1 VPADPTPVTSTGRCH
16 LDSAA
21 PDVTAAG
28 GDAGSVSVLVAVLG
42 FALLLMLGLV
52 VDGGR
57 QLIAYRRAANDAE
70 QAARAGAG
78 ALNPAGL
85 RTGTYTLDPAAA
97 TAAARRYLSA
107 SQPGGQI
114 TASSITASSIT
125 VTGNTVAVT
134 VTLRRTTTFL
144 AAVGI
149 TGVNATG
156 RGRAQLVHGVAAEE
170 P

>member
-1 VPADPTPVTSTGRCH
+1 VPADPTPVTATGGSRRG
-16 LDSAA
+16 SAQ
-21 PDVTAAG
+21 PGLAAG
-28 GDAGSVSVLVAVLG
+28 CEAGSVSVLVAVLG

-85 RTGTYTLDPAAA
+85 RTGTYSLDPAAA
-97 TAAARRYLSA
+97 AAAARRYLSA
-107 SQPGGQI
+107 SQSGGQI
-114 TASSITASSIT
+114 TASGIT
-125 VTGNTVAVT
+125 VTGNTVAVA
-134 VTLRRTTTFL
+134 VTIRRTMTFL
-144 AAVGI
+144 AGVGI
-149 TGVNATG
+149 TGVSATG
-156 RGRAQLVHGVAAEE
+156 RGRAQLVHGVAVED

>member
-1 VPADPTPVTSTGRCH
+1 VPADTTPLTSTGGIRR
-16 LDSAA
+16 DSAQPGLA
-21 PDVTAAG
+21 AAG
-28 GDAGSVSVLVAVLG
+28 CEAGSVSVLVAVLG

-78 ALNPAGL
+78 AVNPAGL
-85 RTGTYTLDPAAA
+85 RTGSYILDPAAA

-114 TASSITASSIT
+114 TASSIT
-125 VTGNTVAVT
+125 VTGNTVAVI

-149 TGVNATG
+149 AGVNATG
-156 RGRAQLVHGVAAEE
+156 RGRAQLVHGVAAED

>member
-1 VPADPTPVTSTGRCH
+1 VPADTTPETLTGGSRR
-16 LDSAA
+16 DSAA
-21 PDVTAAG
+21 PDLTAAG

-57 QLIAYRRAANDAE
+57 QLIAYRRAANNAE
-70 QAARAGAG
+70 QAARAG

-85 RTGTYTLDPAAA
+85 RTGSYILDPAAA

-114 TASSITASSIT
+114 TASSIT
-125 VTGNTVAVT
+125 VTGNTVAVS

-144 AAVGI
+144 VAVGI
-149 TGVNATG
+149 TGVSATG
-156 RGRAQLVHGVAAEE
+156 RGRAQLVHGVAAED

>member
-1 VPADPTPVTSTGRCH
+1 VPADTTRATLTGRCH
-16 LDSAA
+16 LDSAG

-28 GDAGSVSVLVAVLG
+28 GDAGSVTVLVAVLG

-70 QAARAGAG
+70 QAARAAAG

-85 RTGTYTLDPAAA
+85 RTGIYALDPAAA

-114 TASSITASSIT
+114 TASSIT
-125 VTGNTVAVT
+125 VTGNTVAVA
-134 VTLRRTTTFL
+134 VTIRRTTTFL
-144 AAVGI
+144 AGVGI
-149 TGVNATG
+149 TGVSATG
-156 RGRAQLVHGVAAEE
+156 RGRAQLVHGVAVED

>member
-1 VPADPTPVTSTGRCH
+1 MPADPTPVTATGGSRRG
-16 LDSAA
+16 SAQ
-21 PDVTAAG
+21 PGLAAG
-28 GDAGSVSVLVAVLG
+28 CEAGSVSVLVAVLG

-85 RTGTYTLDPAAA
+85 RTGTYSLDPAAA
-97 TAAARRYLSA
+97 AAAARRYLSA
-107 SQPGGQI
+107 SQSGGQI
-114 TASSITASSIT
+114 TASGIT
-125 VTGNTVAVT
+125 VTGNTVAVA
-134 VTLRRTTTFL
+134 VTIRRTMTFL
-144 AAVGI
+144 AGVGI
-149 TGVNATG
+149 TGVSATG
-156 RGRAQLVHGVAAEE
+156 RGRAQLVHGVAVED

>member
-1 VPADPTPVTSTGRCH
+1 VPADNTPTTSTGRCRGVNPEPRR
-16 LDSAA
+16 A
-21 PDVTAAG
+21 AAG
-28 GDAGSVSVLVAVLG
+28 RDAGSISVLVAVLG

-85 RTGTYTLDPAAA
+85 RTGTYILSPAAA
-97 TAAARRYLSA
+97 AAAARRYLSA
-107 SQPGGQI
+107 SQPDGR
-114 TASSITASSIT
+114 ITASSIT
-125 VTGNTVAVT
+125 VTGNTVAVA
-134 VTLRRTTTFL
+134 VTIRRTTTFL
-144 AAVGI
+144 AGVGI
-149 TGVNATG
+149 TGVSATG
-156 RGRAQLVHGVAAEE
+156 RGRAQLVHGVAVED

>member
-1 VPADPTPVTSTGRCH
+1 VPANPTPPTLTAGLCQAGHGRH
-16 LDSAA
+16 QE
-21 PDVTAAG
+21 VTAG
-28 GDAGSVSVLVAVLG
+28 CEAGSVSVLVAVLG

-78 ALNPAGL
+78 TVKPAGL
-85 RTGTYTLDPAAA
+85 RTGSYILDPAAA

-107 SQPGGQI
+107 SRPGGQI
-114 TASSITASSIT
+114 TASGIT

-149 TGVNATG
+149 TGVSATG
-156 RGRAQLVHGVAAEE
+156 RGRAQLVHGVAVEE

>member
-1 VPADPTPVTSTGRCH
+1 MPANPTPPTLTAGLCQAGPEQDLRQ
-16 LDSAA
+16 
-21 PDVTAAG
+21 AAG
-28 GDAGSVSVLVAVLG
+28 CEAGSVSVLVAVLG

-85 RTGTYTLDPAAA
+85 RTGTYILSPAAA
-97 TAAARRYLSA
+97 AAAARRYLSA
-107 SQPGGQI
+107 SQPDGR
-114 TASSITASSIT
+114 ITASSIT
-125 VTGNTVAVT
+125 VTGNTVAVA
-134 VTLRRTTTFL
+134 VTIRRTTTFL
-144 AAVGI
+144 AGVGI
-149 TGVNATG
+149 TGVSATG
-156 RGRAQLVHGVAAEE
+156 RGRAQLVHGVAVED

>member
-1 VPADPTPVTSTGRCH
+1 MPADTTPLTLTGRCH

-21 PDVTAAG
+21 LDVTAAG

-85 RTGTYTLDPAAA
+85 RTGTYILSPAAA
-97 TAAARRYLSA
+97 AAAARRYLSA
-107 SQPGGQI
+107 SQPDGR
-114 TASSITASSIT
+114 ITASSIT
-125 VTGNTVAVT
+125 VTGNTVAVS
-134 VTLRRTTTFL
+134 VSIRRTTTFL

-149 TGVNATG
+149 TGVSATG
-156 RGRAQLVHGVAAEE
+156 RGRAQLVHGVAAED

>member
-1 VPADPTPVTSTGRCH
+1 VPADNTPVTLTGRCH
-16 LDSAA
+16 LDSAG
-21 PDVTAAG
+21 PNVTAAG
-28 GDAGSVSVLVAVLG
+28 RDAGSVTVLVAVLG

-85 RTGTYTLDPAAA
+85 RTGTYILSPAAA
-97 TAAARRYLSA
+97 AAAARRYLSA
-107 SQPGGQI
+107 SQPDGR
-114 TASSITASSIT
+114 ITASSIT
-125 VTGNTVAVT
+125 VTGNTVAVA
-134 VTLRRTTTFL
+134 VTIRRTTTFL
-144 AAVGI
+144 AGVGI
-149 TGVNATG
+149 TGVSATG
-156 RGRAQLVHGVAAEE
+156 RGRAQLVHGVAVED

>member
-1 VPADPTPVTSTGRCH
+1 MPADNTPTTSTGRCRGVNPEPRR
-16 LDSAA
+16 A
-21 PDVTAAG
+21 AAG
-28 GDAGSVSVLVAVLG
+28 RDAGSISVLVAVLG

-78 ALNPAGL
+78 AVNPAGL
-85 RTGTYTLDPAAA
+85 RAGTYILDPAAA
-97 TAAARRYLSA
+97 TAAARRYLSV
-107 SQPGGQI
+107 SQPDGQ
-114 TASSITASSIT
+114 ITASSIT
-125 VTGNTVAVT
+125 VTGNTVAVA
-134 VTLRRTTTFL
+134 VTIRRTTTFL

-149 TGVNATG
+149 TGVSATG
-156 RGRAQLVHGVAAEE
+156 RGRAQLVHGVAVED

>member
-1 VPADPTPVTSTGRCH
+1 VPADTTPVTLTGRCH
-16 LDSAA
+16 LDSAG

-28 GDAGSVSVLVAVLG
+28 GDAGSVTVLVAVLG

-78 ALNPAGL
+78 AVNPAGL
-85 RTGTYTLDPAAA
+85 RTGIYALDSAAA

-107 SQPGGQI
+107 SQTDGR
-114 TASSITASSIT
+114 ITASSIT
-125 VTGNTVAVT
+125 VTGNTVAVA
-134 VTLRRTTTFL
+134 LSIRRTTTFL

-149 TGVNATG
+149 TGVSATG
-156 RGRAQLVHGVAAEE
+156 RGRAQLVHGVAVEDR
-170 P
+170 

>member
-1 VPADPTPVTSTGRCH
+1 MPADTTPETLTGGSRR
-16 LDSAA
+16 DSAA
-21 PDVTAAG
+21 PDLTAAG

-57 QLIAYRRAANDAE
+57 QLIAYRRAANNAE
-70 QAARAGAG
+70 QAARAG

-85 RTGTYTLDPAAA
+85 RTGSYILDPAAA

-114 TASSITASSIT
+114 TASSIT
-125 VTGNTVAVT
+125 VTGNTVAVS

-144 AAVGI
+144 VAVGI
-149 TGVNATG
+149 TGVSATG
-156 RGRAQLVHGVAAEE
+156 RGRAQLVHGVAAED

>member
-1 VPADPTPVTSTGRCH
+1 VPANHTPTTSTGRCRGVNPEPRR
-16 LDSAA
+16 A
-21 PDVTAAG
+21 AAG
-28 GDAGSVSVLVAVLG
+28 RDAGSVSVLVAVLG
-42 FALLLMLGLV
+42 FALLLMLGMV

-85 RTGTYTLDPAAA
+85 RTGTYTLDSAAA

-107 SQPGGQI
+107 SQPDGR
-114 TASSITASSIT
+114 ITASSIT
-125 VTGNTVAVT
+125 VTGNTVAVA
-134 VTLRRTTTFL
+134 VSIRRTTTFP

-149 TGVNATG
+149 TGVSATG
-156 RGRAQLVHGVAAEE
+156 RGRAQLVHGVAVED

>member
-1 VPADPTPVTSTGRCH
+1 MPADNTPVTLTGRCH
-16 LDSAA
+16 LDSAG
-21 PDVTAAG
+21 PNVTAAG
-28 GDAGSVSVLVAVLG
+28 RDAGSVTVLVAVLG

-85 RTGTYTLDPAAA
+85 RTGTYILSPAAA
-97 TAAARRYLSA
+97 AAAARRYLSA
-107 SQPGGQI
+107 SQPDGR
-114 TASSITASSIT
+114 ITASSIT
-125 VTGNTVAVT
+125 VTGNTVAVA
-134 VTLRRTTTFL
+134 VTIRRTTTFL

-149 TGVNATG
+149 TGVSATG
-156 RGRAQLVHGVAAEE
+156 RGRAQLVHGVAVED